1 MRAKA
6 FLLAAAVILLIPFAG
21 NAATLVETFDA
32 GISLQNWSVHRI
44 DAAGSPWTVQAP
56 DDRGGL
62 RIAKAADSDAAMGAS
77 DVYGLI
83 ESRFVL
89 HGDLSVQI
97 DFDLLTFPLADAGG
111 WNEAVVRLIGAET
124 WTDFASLR
132 FAGTAGQYAEG
143 FSNRVWPYVT
153 GEVVDSTSTGRL
165 RVTRAGET
173 MSAWIDRG
181 GGPERLGS
189 LTSSTFLEP
198 MKVQIYVVQTPQS
211 QVRPHTALDV
221 RFDNFLATAD
231 AIVPEP
237 ASAVLVLLGGL
248 ALLRGR
254 TK

>member
-111 WNEAVVRLIGAET
+111 WNEAVVRLIGG
-124 WTDFASLR
+124 DL
-132 FAGTAGQYAEG
+132 
-143 FSNRVWPYVT
+143 
-153 GEVVDSTSTGRL
+153 DRL
-165 RVTRAGET
+165 RLATVRRHRRPVRRGLLQPRLALRDG
-173 MSAWIDRG
+173 RG
-181 GGPERLGS
+181 GG
-189 LTSSTFLEP
+189 FN
-198 MKVQIYVVQTPQS
+198 
-211 QVRPHTALDV
+211 LD
-221 RFDNFLATAD
+221 R
-231 AIVPEP
+231 P
-237 ASAVLVLLGGL
+237 ASGDPI
-248 ALLRGR
+248 GR
-254 TK
+254 DDVGVDRPRWRSGTARVADVVNVP